1 MLTVDWFKNKRVTL
15 MGLGLHGGGLGAA
28 LWLFRHGAKL
38 TVTDLKDQH
47 ALAPSMA
54 DLERAYIQES
64 RRQGKQAIH
73 RIRYVLGRHEDADFS
88 RTDLVIQNP
97 DVRRENPF
105 LAFAKQHG
113 VPIESEISLFFQ
125 LCPWPITAVSGSKG
139 KTTVATLLGAICKAQ
154 DSRTVIAGNL
164 RKSALDS
171 LDAILRWRQPS
182 PIVLELSSWQ
192 LESLAPHR
200 LSPQVGILTNVLPDH
215 LNRYD
220 GIEHYAEAK
229 SFIVKFQ
236 LGNDV
241 AVLNADDRRVAAMG
255 AKAQSAKRKVIFFS
269 LKKKLRD
276 GWFVREGKIF
286 FAQKGMRT
294 VFMSIASLKVKGA
307 HNVMNVMAACA
318 AARALDIPLAT
329 VRKVARAFAGV
340 PYRLETVAIKKGV
353 RFVNDTTATMP
364 DAAVAALETLS
375 ESRSLS
381 SWKRPRGT
389 LSRIHVKKI
398 ILIAGGVDKKLEFEA
413 WAKSIKKYVKHL
425 VLFDGTATEKM
436 EAALA
441 AAKVNVSTAGARNM
455 AEAVREARRHTKS
468 GDVVLLSP
476 GCASFGLFRHEF
488 DRGDQFNREVK
499 KIK

>member
-28 LWLFRHGAKL
+28 LWLMRHGAKL

-47 ALAPSMA
+47 ALAPSLA
-54 DLERAYIQES
+54 DLERAYIHAARQ
-64 RRQGKQAIH
+64 QGKQAIH

-88 RTDLVIQNP
+88 KTDMVIQNP

-105 LAFAKQHG
+105 IALAKQQG
-113 VPIESEISLFFQ
+113 VPIESEISLFFR

-200 LSPQVGILTNVLPDH
+200 LSPHVGLLTNVLPDH

-236 LGNDV
+236 SGHDV
-241 AVLNADDRRVAAMG
+241 AVLNADDARVTAMG
-255 AKAQSAKRKVIFFS
+255 EKLQSKNNKVLFFS

-276 GWFVREGKIF
+276 GWFVRAGKIF
-286 FAQKGMRT
+286 FSQKGQAAA
-294 VFMSIASLKVKGA
+294 FMPVASLKIKGA

-318 AARALDIPLAT
+318 AASALGIPFAT
-329 VRKVARAFAGV
+329 IRKVARAFAGV

-375 ESRSLS
+375 AGQSR
-381 SWKRPRGT
+381 
-389 LSRIHVKKI
+389 KKI
-398 ILIAGGVDKKLEFEA
+398 VLIAGGVDKKLEFEA
-413 WAKSIKKYVKHL
+413 WAKSIKKYVRHL

-441 AAKVNVSTAGARNM
+441 AAKVNVPTAGARNM
-455 AEAVREARRHTKS
+455 TEAVREARRYAKS